1 MTQVDKRGLHYQVL
15 GLMVL
20 VLFSGFGDTKEK
32 LDDVLQYNTTHD
44 VGSEEQP
51 RVLAIQR
58 PCGPEHEGFCF
69 NGVCSYSSELDTPI
83 CRCNQMYSGMRCEHL
98 LLDSRSF
105 SSPEELIGISCGVV
119 LLLVSIIGLM
129 YFCLQKRC
137 RKSSPPYKNYGSENS
152 V

>member
-1 MTQVDKRGLHYQVL
+1 MTQVDKRGFHYQVL

-20 VLFSGFGDTKEK
+20 VLFSGFGDTNEN
-32 LDDVLQYNTTHD
+32 LDDVLQYNTTLD
-44 VGSEEQP
+44 GSEEQP

-83 CRCNQMYSGMRCEHL
+83 CRCSQMYSGMRCEHL
-98 LLDSRSF
+98 LLDSQKF
-105 SSPEELIGISCGVV
+105 SRPEELIGISCGVV
-119 LLLVSIIGLM
+119 LLLGSIIGLM

>member
-20 VLFSGFGDTKEK
+20 VLFSGFGDTKEE
-32 LDDVLQYNTTHD
+32 LDDVLQYNTTYD
-44 VGSEEQP
+44 GGSGEQP

-69 NGVCSYSSELDTPI
+69 NGVCSYSTELKIPI
-83 CRCNQMYSGMRCEHL
+83 CRCNQLYSGVRCEHL
-98 LLDSRSF
+98 VLESYHI
-105 SSPEELIGISCGVV
+105 SSPEEVIGISCGVT
-119 LLLVSIIGLM
+119 LLLASIIGLM

-137 RKSSPPYKNYGSENS
+137 RKSSLPYKNYGSENS

>member
-20 VLFSGFGDTKEK
+20 VLFSGLGDSKEIS
-32 LDDVLQYNTTHD
+32 DDVLQYNITHG

-51 RVLAIQR
+51 RVLAIQT
-58 PCGPEHEGFCF
+58 PCSPEHEGFCF
-69 NGVCSYSSELDTPI
+69 NGVCSYSTELETPI
-83 CRCNQMYSGMRCEHL
+83 CRCKHMYSGVRCEHL
-98 LLDSRSF
+98 LLDSHQF

-119 LLLVSIIGLM
+119 LLLGAIIGLM
-129 YFCLQKRC
+129 YFCLRKRC
-137 RKSSPPYKNYGSENS
+137 RKSSLPYKNYGSESS

>member
-44 VGSEEQP
+44 GSEEQP

>member
-20 VLFSGFGDTKEK
+20 VLFSGFGDTKEN
-32 LDDVLQYNTTHD
+32 LDDVLQYNTTLD

-98 LLDSRSF
+98 LLDSRRF

-119 LLLVSIIGLM
+119 LLLASIIGLM
-129 YFCLQKRC
+129 YFCLHKRC